1 MLFLLLV
8 NQNLR
13 SKWDSHFL
21 NDVDD
26 EHNII
31 EVDVIPKI
39 AACVY
44 SNYK

>member
-13 SKWDSHFL
+13 GKWDSHFL

-31 EVDVIPKI
+31 EVDVVSKI
-39 AACVY
+39 AAGVY